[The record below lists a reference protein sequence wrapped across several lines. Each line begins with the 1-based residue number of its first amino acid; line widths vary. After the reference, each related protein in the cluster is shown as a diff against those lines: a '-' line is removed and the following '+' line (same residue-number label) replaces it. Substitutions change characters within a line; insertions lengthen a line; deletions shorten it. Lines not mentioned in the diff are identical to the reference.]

1 MHEQQFICD
10 LARIHGSVQACKRC
24 YASDSSAYR
33 YSVWCLWVFKQVQ
46 KIPLLWSSVCL
57 FYLAPNCFTSHW
69 PVLFCWLPGFLPW
82 LMFVVW
88 GEQGYEQN
96 EETFVKSHVLQ
107 LSVYVSGVNSERVSS
122 SIIHT
127 NLLEVLKHDPWQT
140 HHCPP
145 VNILVFGWSVCGL
158 VCKILLLVSA
168 IIWQVDY
175 WNFVSLILHNPLFP
189 LFHSFS
195 SY

>member
-1 MHEQQFICD
+1 MSSSLFVIWQGYMDLFRHASVVMHQ
-10 LARIHGSVQACKRC
+10 
-24 YASDSSAYR
+24 
-33 YSVWCLWVFKQVQ
+33 
-46 KIPLLWSSVCL
+46 IPLHTDTLSGVCGFSNRCRKYLSLWSSVCL

-96 EETFVKSHVLQ
+96 EETFVQSHVLQ

-127 NLLEVLKHDPWQT
+127 NILEVLKHDPWQT

-168 IIWQVDY
+168 IIWLVDY